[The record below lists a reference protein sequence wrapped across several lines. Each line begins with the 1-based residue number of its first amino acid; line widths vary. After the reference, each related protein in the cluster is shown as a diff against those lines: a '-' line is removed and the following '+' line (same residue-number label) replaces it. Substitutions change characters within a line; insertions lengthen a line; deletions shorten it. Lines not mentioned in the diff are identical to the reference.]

1 MQRYKPKKDL
11 LDQLKTYG
19 YNISIRLNKRGNF
32 YTLTDKNAI
41 NPFTR
46 KNEKRDRD
54 PYCDINEYFL
64 DLIDY
69 NETWNTDQFLK
80 YNYCR
85 KDRNLFKKKQ

>member
-32 YTLTDKNAI
+32 YTLTDKNTI

-54 PYCDINEYFL
+54 PYYDINEYFI
-64 DLIDY
+64 DLLEY
-69 NETWNTDQFLK
+69 EKTWNIDQFGK
-80 YNYCR
+80 YNYNR
-85 KDRNLFKKKQ
+85 KDYKLFKKKY